1 MKTTGND
8 PSANKDLGFLLKSRN
23 QTDGSPNFKRTL
35 GLLGGVRGDYGVRRN
50 ITEHDGTYRPAH
62 DRILHTLRLN
72 ETSRYYATRPEGS
85 ADKEKPRRLQHRGL
99 FGKDACNVFCIP
111 ARPAYNPRGEA
122 FETASMALP
131 LKVKLGRTVSLLSTH
146 YNTIHL
152 YSCRGSDGLPPIDLF
167 TGAGGVTER
176 SPRFFHSLEK
186 SIMAQ
191 TAADNINGPN
201 LPVHGARA
209 TAAQLCAKY
218 QVSRTT
224 WWRWSK
230 TPGFPEPLRFG
241 RSVRWDPGLV
251 DTFLTHNSQATA

>member
-1 MKTTGND
+1 M
-8 PSANKDLGFLLKSRN
+8 NKGFEYRQKQKRLGFRLKTMNPTS
-23 QTDGSPNFKRTL
+23 GIINFKKV
-35 GLLGGVRGDYGVRRN
+35 LGGLGGLTVFHGTSRYITVHGGTFRGV
-50 ITEHDGTYRPAH
+50 T
-62 DRILHTLRLN
+62 DRVLHALRLN
-72 ETSRYYATRPEGS
+72 ETSRYYATGPEGI
-85 ADKEKPRRLQHRGL
+85 ADKEKPRCLQHRGL

-111 ARPAYNPRGEA
+111 ARPAHNPRGEA

-131 LKVKLGRTVSLLSTH
+131 LKVKLRRTVSLLSTH

-152 YSCRGSDGLPPIDLF
+152 YSCRVSDGLPPIYLY

-176 SPRFFHSLEK
+176 SPRFFHFLEK

-191 TAADNINGPN
+191 IADSNTDGLN

-251 DTFLTHNSQATA
+251 DTFLTHNSQASA